1 MDNDPS
7 LDNVATQKACDEL
20 GILLDMVGIG
30 AHGSAGTVERT
41 HLTLMDRTRAEL
53 IQNGEPVAT
62 LPYVLLHAARIQN
75 CMPKAGGN
83 VPWTI
88 VHGEP
93 PRFGDCFHSIGAAGV
108 IRILTPK
115 SKTSARAVKGL
126 YYGHSNDSQTVMLI
140 KVQTKDAHGNIAA
153 RVVPTKD
160 FWFESD
166 PEFPSG
172 DQVWDFVS
180 SNWVPKFDTVGRE
193 LFTDRH
199 HALHCSKCNL
209 GGQLLECDYCDCVW
223 HKKCADITRRINPE
237 ELFRCP
243 TCRTRDEDTM
253 PVTSI
258 EQRRAA
264 AIARNVELTVIRK
277 QAARDSQMRKTAA
290 KVLRAQNKKKK
301 EELAEAARV
310 AQNAAWEQ
318 QRPARER
325 AAAARTRASRSAEA
339 AETAAAPGGTPL
351 RILIYLWV

>member
-1 MDNDPS
+1 M
-7 LDNVATQKACDEL
+7 
-20 GILLDMVGIG
+20 
-30 AHGSAGTVERT
+30 
-41 HLTLMDRTRAEL
+41 
-53 IQNGEPVAT
+53 
-62 LPYVLLHAARIQN
+62 
-75 CMPKAGGN
+75 
-83 VPWTI
+83 
-88 VHGEP
+88 
-93 PRFGDCFHSIGAAGV
+93 
-108 IRILTPK
+108 
-115 SKTSARAVKGL
+115 
-126 YYGHSNDSQTVMLI
+126 
-140 KVQTKDAHGNIAA
+140 
-153 RVVPTKD
+153 KD

-166 PEFPSG
+166 PEFLSG

-180 SNWVPKFDTVGRE
+180 SNWVPKCDTLGRE

-310 AQNAAWEQ
+310 AQKAAWEQ
-318 QRPARER
+318 KRPARER

-351 RILIYLWV
+351 PVGVEPLDPTRRTTRSVSSKQANAFFAANDPDQATKAFAHMAKMENIYRPEAADDQAAEQSLRDGCTHCTRGK